1 MTSNANKKT
10 KTTQGR
16 QKIEIKKIENISNR
30 QVTFSKRRTGLFK
43 KAAELCILSGAEV
56 AIIVRSPGKRTFAFG
71 HTSVDAVIGRYLAGN
86 NPTAD
91 AIVASMPAAGG
102 GHRASEEEFN
112 QHYDLVSKELEAEKR
127 RSAVIVESKK
137 AVDCG
142 GFWWNEPVGD
152 LGLAELERY
161 VAALEELKKNVSM
174 RADELMLAKEASK
187 SMLPSTIFGMN
198 PPGANNPDGY
208 GLADRFI
215 NQASEC
221 GTSIVPPGFDF
232 GEGLQF

>member
-1 MTSNANKKT
+1 MNNNANKKT

-86 NPTAD
+86 NPAAD
-91 AIVASMPAAGG
+91 AIVVSMPAAGG
-102 GHRASEEEFN
+102 GHRPSEEGFN

-127 RSAVIVESKK
+127 RSAVIVESKVRNIWK
-137 AVDCG
+137 TNSIRSRFLVPPSCVRQV
-142 GFWWNEPVGD
+142 FF
-152 LGLAELERY
+152 LSFF
-161 VAALEELKKNVSM
+161 ELKILFCYK
-174 RADELMLAKEASK
+174 K
-187 SMLPSTIFGMN
+187 
-198 PPGANNPDGY
+198 
-208 GLADRFI
+208 
-215 NQASEC
+215 
-221 GTSIVPPGFDF
+221 
-232 GEGLQF
+232 